1 MRNRYK
7 FPVLLVVITL
17 LLVSVMTG
25 CEQKKSETNRKEEE
39 STTVEQKEYNAS
51 DIAVVVKKDAT
62 EGRISLKSSETG
74 SVYSV
79 NYNGGTKFKSKY
91 GNDILVENV
100 KVGMVVE
107 AHYIEGTR
115 KLVELLV
122 SNEAWENTMAVNWD
136 VDYDKKIITI
146 GSSSYAYD
154 ENIFIYSNGKELD
167 IREVSGIDELTV
179 RGYGTKL
186 LSVVVDKGHGYI
198 RLTNEDNY
206 VDGIIEVGDRIM
218 TKVTDDMIIAAPEG
232 EYKLVVSKN
241 GIGGE
246 KTVTV
251 KRGLESIVSF
261 GDFEQPV
268 ERVGSVNFIIGP
280 DDAKAVLY
288 VDGVQTD
295 YKDLVR
301 IPYGDHVIVLKSNNY
316 DTYTKEII
324 ISSSY
329 TTINIDMSDEEET
342 EADSDIE
349 KDEDKDKEKETEKE
363 TTGDN
368 DKEPTTDSIDEGD
381 EVIKVLT
388 PDGAQ
393 VYFDGVYKG
402 VAPVEFKKQAGEHVI
417 ILRMDGYETKMYT
430 IDVISDGE
438 DMEISLPAMLK
449 TDEE

>member
-1 MRNRYK
+1 MQ
-7 FPVLLVVITL
+7 FTL
-17 LLVSVMTG
+17 G
-25 CEQKKSETNRKEEE
+25 GKK
-39 STTVEQKEYNAS
+39 
-51 DIAVVVKKDAT
+51 KKKKTPLGQAR
-62 EGRISLKSSETG
+62 EGE
-74 SVYSV
+74 
-79 NYNGGTKFKSKY
+79 KY

-115 KLVELLV
+115 KLVELLL
-122 SNEAWENTMAVNWD
+122 SDEAWENTMAVNWN

-154 ENIFIYSNGKELD
+154 DNIFIYSDGKELD

-179 RGYGTKL
+179 RGYGTRV

-206 VDGIIEVGDRIM
+206 VDGLVEVGDRIM
-218 TKVTDDMIIAAPEG
+218 TKVTEDMIIAAPEG
-232 EYKLVVSKN
+232 EYTLVVSKN

-246 KTVTV
+246 KTVNV

-261 GDFEQPV
+261 ADFEQPV

-295 YKDLVR
+295 YEELVR
-301 IPYGDHVIVLKSNNY
+301 IPYGDHDIVLRSNNY
-316 DTYTKEII
+316 DTYTKDII
-324 ISSSY
+324 IASSY
-329 TTINIDMSDEEET
+329 TTINIDMSGEEET
-342 EADSDIE
+342 EDSSDSE
-349 KDEDKDKEKETEKE
+349 DDKDDNDDKEEE
-363 TTGDN
+363 TTGNN
-368 DKEPTTDSIDEGD
+368 DKEATTETIDEGD
-381 EVIKVLT
+381 ETIKVTT
-388 PDGAQ
+388 PEGAQ

-438 DMEISLPAMLK
+438 DMEISLPDMLK

>member
-1 MRNRYK
+1 MRNRYI
-7 FPVLLVVITL
+7 FPVLLVVIAL
-17 LLVSVMTG
+17 MLVG
-25 CEQKKSETNRKEEE
+25 CEQKKSTVNRNEEE
-39 STTVEQKEYNAS
+39 STTMEQKEYNAS
-51 DIAVVVKKDAT
+51 DIAVVVKKNAT

-154 ENIFIYSNGKELD
+154 DNIFIHSNGKVID

-179 RGYGTKL
+179 RGYGTKV

-198 RLTNEDNY
+198 RLQNEDNY
-206 VDGIIEVGDRIM
+206 VGGIVEVGDRIM
-218 TKVTDDMIIAAPEG
+218 TRVTEDMIIAAPEG
-232 EYKLVVSKN
+232 EYVLTVSKN

-251 KRGLESIVSF
+251 KRGLESLVSF
-261 GDFEQPV
+261 ADFEQPV
-268 ERVGSVNFIIGP
+268 ERVGSVNFIVSP
-280 DDAKAVLY
+280 DDADALLY
-288 VDGVQTD
+288 VDGVLTD
-295 YKDLVR
+295 YKELVR
-301 IPYGDHVIVLKSNNY
+301 IPYGDHMIVFKSNNY
-316 DTYTKEII
+316 DTFTKDITI
-324 ISSSY
+324 TSSY
-329 TTINIDMSDEEET
+329 TTINVNMAEEEET
-342 EADSDIE
+342 EETSKE
-349 KDEDKDKEKETEKE
+349 TESNTDKEKET
-363 TTGDN
+363 TTGK
-368 DKEPTTDSIDEGD
+368 KEEATTEKIDEGD
-381 EVIKVLT
+381 ETIKVLT